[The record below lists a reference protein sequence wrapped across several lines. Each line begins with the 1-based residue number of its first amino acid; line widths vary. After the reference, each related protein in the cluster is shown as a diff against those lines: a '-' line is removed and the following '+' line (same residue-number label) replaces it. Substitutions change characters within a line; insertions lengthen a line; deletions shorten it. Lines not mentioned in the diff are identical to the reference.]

1 MKESKDV
8 NVLIAEIS
16 KDITFIR
23 STVERLEKSI
33 DDIKESYVTKDEFNP
48 VKSIA
53 YGMVSIV
60 LVTVIG
66 ALLSLVILK

>member
-33 DDIKESYVTKDEFNP
+33 EDIKESYVTKEEFKP
-48 VKSIA
+48 VKSIV
-53 YGMVSIV
+53 YGASSFI
-60 LVTVIG
+60 
-66 ALLSLVILK
+66 LLSVFTAIVAAVIIK